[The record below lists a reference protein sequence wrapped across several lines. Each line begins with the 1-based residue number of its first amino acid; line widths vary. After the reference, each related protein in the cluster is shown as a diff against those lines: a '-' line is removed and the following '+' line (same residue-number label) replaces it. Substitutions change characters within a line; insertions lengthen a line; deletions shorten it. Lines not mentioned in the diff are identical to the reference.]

1 MTSKAFI
8 LRHPLLSYF
17 GLTFILAWAG
27 SFIVIGPKFLRG
39 DIIQF
44 EDVGFIGAVML
55 LAPFL
60 VGGFLTYICDGKPG
74 LRDLFSRMKIWRV
87 GGRWYVALLI
97 FPILILLVLLALTYL
112 VSPAFLPNFFV
123 AGVFIGLIVGFLE
136 ETGWMGFA
144 YPRMEGLHSALATA
158 LLLGFLHVLWHLAA
172 DYLGASGSQGAY
184 WLPRFLAFCVAM
196 IAMRVILVW
205 VYANTKS
212 LLLAQLMHASSTGF
226 LLVLVPLSLTPAQD
240 TLFYLVYAVAL
251 GAAALLIVARYGKDL
266 RSKHD
271 QEQRQEIYILH
282 QAAGKCPQQQS

>member
-1 MTSKAFI
+1 MTSKAFV

-44 EDVGFIGAVML
+44 EDVGFIGVAML

-60 VGGFLTYICDGKPG
+60 VGVFLTYICDGKPG

-87 GGRWYVALLI
+87 GGRWYAALLI

-196 IAMRVILVW
+196 MAMRVILVW
-205 VYANTKS
+205 VYVNTKS
-212 LLLAQLMHASSTGF
+212 LLLGQLMHASSTGF
-226 LLVLVPLSLTPAQD
+226 LMVLVPLSLTPAQD
-240 TLFYLVYAVAL
+240 TLFYLAYAVAL
-251 GAAALLIVARYGKDL
+251 WAAVLLIVARYGKAL

-282 QAAGKCPQQQS
+282 QAAGK